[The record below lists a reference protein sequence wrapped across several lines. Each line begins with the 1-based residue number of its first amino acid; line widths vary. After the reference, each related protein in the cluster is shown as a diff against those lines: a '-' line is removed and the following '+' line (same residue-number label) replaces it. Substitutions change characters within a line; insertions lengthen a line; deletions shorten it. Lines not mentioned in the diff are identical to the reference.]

1 MAEVKSKKK
10 EEFKKERV
18 SIFIDGSNLYHSLKS
33 LEGVKIDFE
42 KLIKELSRNRILTNA
57 FYYIAPLDITSNEEK
72 YWKHQKFL
80 AELEKIPGFKVVL
93 CTLRKYH
100 KEDGTFGFEVKGDD
114 VYLAND
120 LLVGAYENLYDTA
133 ILVSGDEDF
142 IPVINTLK
150 RLNKKTENAFF
161 MSTSSKKLRK
171 LCDKA
176 VNLKNI
182 IDKIKRV
189 K

>member
-1 MAEVKSKKK
+1 MAEKKQ
-10 EEFKKERV
+10 ERI

-33 LEGVKIDFE
+33 HNGIKIDFE
-42 KLIKELSRNRILTNA
+42 KFVNVLSGDRALINA
-57 FYYIAPLDITSNEEK
+57 FYYIAPLDIASNEER

-80 AELEKIPGFKVVL
+80 AELEKIPNFKIVL
-93 CTLRKYH
+93 CTLRKYK
-100 KEDGTFGFEVKGDD
+100 KEDETFGFEVKGDD
-114 VYLAND
+114 VCIAND
-120 LLVGAYENLYDTA
+120 MLVGAYENHYDTA

-142 IPVINTLK
+142 VPIVNTLK

-171 LCDKA
+171 LCNKS
-176 VNLKNI
+176 VNISSLLS
-182 IDKIKRV
+182 KIKLE

>member
-1 MAEVKSKKK
+1 MDNKD
-10 EEFKKERV
+10 RV
-18 SIFIDGSNLYHSLKS
+18 AIFIDGSNLYHSLKV
-33 LEGVKIDFE
+33 LKGTKIDFE
-42 KLIKELSRNRILTNA
+42 KLVKELSKDRILVSA
-57 FYYIAPLDITSNEEK
+57 FYYIASLDITSNEET

-80 AELEKIPGFKVVL
+80 AGLTKINNFKVIL
-93 CTLRKYH
+93 CTLRKY
-100 KEDGTFGFEVKGDD
+100 KNKDGTFGFEVKGDD

-120 LLVGAYENLYDTA
+120 MIVGAYENLYDTA

-150 RLNKKTENAFF
+150 RLKKKTENIFF
-161 MSTSSKKLRK
+161 TKTSSKKLRK

-176 VNLKNI
+176 VNLSLMIN
-182 IDKIKRV
+182 KIKLE

>member
-1 MAEVKSKKK
+1 MAEKNL
-10 EEFKKERV
+10 ERI
-18 SIFIDGSNLYHSLKS
+18 SIFIDGSNLYHSLK
-33 LEGVKIDFE
+33 GIKDVKIDFE
-42 KLIKELSRNRILTNA
+42 KLVKELSKSKILTNA
-57 FYYIAPLDITSNEEK
+57 FYYIAPLDIALNEEK

-80 AELEKIPGFKVVL
+80 AELEKIQGFKVVL
-93 CTLRKYH
+93 CTLRKYP

-120 LLVGAYENLYDTA
+120 MLVGAYENLYDTA

-171 LCDKA
+171 LCDR
-176 VNLKNI
+176 VINLRVI
-182 IDKIKRV
+182 LDKIKLE

>member
-1 MAEVKSKKK
+1 ME
-10 EEFKKERV
+10 KERI
-18 SIFIDGSNLYHSLKS
+18 SIFIDGSNLYHSLNK
-33 LEGVKIDFE
+33 VKIDFE
-42 KLIKELSRNRILTNA
+42 KLIIELTKNRILTNV

-80 AELEKIPGFKVVL
+80 AELEKIPKFKVVL
-93 CTLRKYH
+93 CTLRKH
-100 KEDGTFGFEVKGDD
+100 ENKDGTFGFDVKGDD

-120 LLVGAYENLYDTA
+120 MLIGAYEDLYDTA

-142 IPVINTLK
+142 VPVVNTLK

-161 MSTSSKKLRK
+161 TKTSSKKLRK
-171 LCDKA
+171 LCDKTI
-176 VNLKNI
+176 NLPI
-182 IDKIKRV
+182 ILDKIILK

>member
-1 MAEVKSKKK
+1 MQ
-10 EEFKKERV
+10 ERI
-18 SIFIDGSNLYHSLKS
+18 SIFIDGSNLYHSLKV
-33 LEGVKIDFE
+33 LNGVKIDFE
-42 KLIKELSRNRILTNA
+42 KFIKELTKNRILTNV
-57 FYYIAPLDITSNEEK
+57 FYYIAPLDITSNEKK

-80 AELEKIPGFKVVL
+80 SNLEKIPNFKVVL
-93 CTLRKYH
+93 CTLRKYS
-100 KEDGTFGFEVKGDD
+100 KEYGKFGFEVKGDD

-142 IPVINTLK
+142 VPVINTLK
-150 RLNKKTENAFF
+150 RLKKKTENVFF

-171 LCDKA
+171 LCDKTI
-176 VNLKNI
+176 NLKVI
-182 IDKIKRV
+182 LDKIKLE

>member
-1 MAEVKSKKK
+1 M
-10 EEFKKERV
+10 
-18 SIFIDGSNLYHSLKS
+18 LK
-33 LEGVKIDFE
+33 GVKIDFE
-42 KLIKELSRNRILTNA
+42 KLIKELSKDRILINT
-57 FYYIAPLDITSNEEK
+57 FYYIAPLDITLNEEK

-80 AELEKIPGFKVVL
+80 AELEKIPRFKVVL
-93 CTLRKYH
+93 CTLRKYP

-150 RLNKKTENAFF
+150 RLKKKTENVFF

-171 LCDKA
+171 LCDKST
-176 VNLKNI
+176 NLKI
-182 IDKIKRV
+182 ILNKIKLE

>member
-1 MAEVKSKKK
+1 MQ
-10 EEFKKERV
+10 KERV

-33 LEGVKIDFE
+33 LNGIKVDFE
-42 KLIKELSRNRILTNA
+42 KLVKELSKNRLLANV
-57 FYYIAPLDITSNEEK
+57 FYYIAPLDITSNEET

-80 AELEKIPGFKVVL
+80 AELGKIPGFKVVL
-93 CTLRKYH
+93 CTLRKYP
-100 KEDGTFGFEVKGDD
+100 KADGTFGFEVKGDD

-120 LLVGAYENLYDTA
+120 MIVGAYENLYDTA

-150 RLNKKTENAFF
+150 RLNKKIENAFF
-161 MSTSSKKLRK
+161 VPTSSKKLRK
-171 LCDKA
+171 LCDKEI
-176 VNLKNI
+176 NLRNI
-182 IDKIKRV
+182 IDKIKLE